1 MIELLP
7 LRQEHLE
14 LIEPDPFFADV
25 KSGMKLAPLL
35 SLGNGVSLVDMDK
48 AEILACYGYVWK
60 RANVYWM
67 WILPSARG
75 SRNLIRLMRH
85 FERWVTTLPARTRI
99 ECSVMADFTAG
110 IRFVKALKFEQ
121 ETPEDE
127 PARFYDGKRDHHLFA
142 RAIAPEASTDHS
154 RELLQD
160 FVLLSGGRGIHDFQ
174 LRGGHGRISPL

>member
-25 KSGMKLAPLL
+25 KTGMKLAPLL
-35 SLGNGVSLVDMDK
+35 TMGNGVSLIDMDR

-99 ECSVMADFTAG
+99 ECTVKADFEAG

-127 PARFYDGKRDHHLFA
+127 PARKYDGRNDHHLFA
-142 RAIAPEASTDHS
+142 RCVGAEAIRNHS

-160 FVLLSGGRGIHDFQ
+160 FVLLSAGRGVHDLQ
-174 LRGGHGRISPL
+174 LRGGNGRICPL